1 MPKKIL
7 LKSKFTIPSSLSIYL
22 SLMNRILN
30 EVYFK
35 MGLKED
41 MLVRIYLVTK
51 RTILRATILLVMVC
65 VSAVLTLP
73 YKEAVIGVFNT
84 NQDIPIYNVE
94 ETSQKKV
101 AITFDCAWG
110 GDDITQIIGIL
121 KEYNAKATFF
131 PVGAWMDKYPQNIKA
146 LSASGHE
153 IGNHSDSHADLTTVS
168 ETRIISEITNANIK
182 IEKLIGK
189 KNLLF
194 RSPYGAYNDK
204 VVKSAK
210 GLGQYV
216 IQWDVDSLDWKDLG
230 VNSIV
235 NRVSQKTK
243 SGSIILLHNDTKY
256 TIQALPIILEKLKSK
271 GYEFVIVSEL
281 IYKDN
286 YYIDHL
292 GVQHQLIREKVSL
305 D

>member
-271 GYEFVIVSEL
+271 GYEFVTVSEL